1 MATIKVVDVLDRASI
16 ILQDSSTNVRYPK
29 AELLKFF
36 NNAQKEVVLH
46 RPDANM
52 VNEDF
57 DCVVGSKQSL
67 PAAGLRLVDVVRN
80 KDGRAITQIDRR
92 VLDQT
97 LPDWHEVVAGTNK
110 IEHFIY
116 DSSDPKNF
124 YVYPKATADFDLEIV
139 YSAAPADI
147 AISEEDFGTDTT
159 VISVDDV
166 YANAILDYVLYRSY
180 QKDSEYAGN
189 SQRALMHYQGF
200 TNSLGIKT
208 QADIAVTPAPD
219 IPGAMAMQ
227 RAV

>member
-124 YVYPKATADFDLEIV
+124 
-139 YSAAPADI
+139 
-147 AISEEDFGTDTT
+147 
-159 VISVDDV
+159 
-166 YANAILDYVLYRSY
+166 
-180 QKDSEYAGN
+180 
-189 SQRALMHYQGF
+189 
-200 TNSLGIKT
+200 
-208 QADIAVTPAPD
+208 
-219 IPGAMAMQ
+219 
-227 RAV
+227 